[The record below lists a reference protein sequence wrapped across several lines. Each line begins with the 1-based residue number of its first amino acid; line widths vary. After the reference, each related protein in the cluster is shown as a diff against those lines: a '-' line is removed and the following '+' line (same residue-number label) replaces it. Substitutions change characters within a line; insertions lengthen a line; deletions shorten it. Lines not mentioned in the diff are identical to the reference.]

1 MLACAHVRA
10 GDPTPAD
17 QLQAASAARGLRTGD
32 IMLFSA
38 SNFQSWLI
46 RLATCSPYSHVAM
59 VVRSPPLSDAARGA
73 HGPLYVWHSPATRI
87 RGVPDVLTGCEKRG
101 PQLNDLSLLMRN
113 AFCCVHLR
121 RLRCQTTKVST
132 PALLCWM
139 RTEVPKK
146 YERDYVQLWR
156 SAYDGPG
163 GRNRRDLS
171 SYFCSE
177 LVAQAYIEAGLLDGS
192 VQPSNEY
199 TPADFA
205 GDRLPLSGMCYLDDA
220 CAIC

>member
-1 MLACAHVRA
+1 LEPADPLNFVDKKPYSERLKEEQERTGLREAAIVGTGMVRA
-10 GDPTPAD
+10 RHPKRLEPGHAFVAD
-17 QLQAASAARGLRTGD
+17 K
-32 IMLFSA
+32 
-38 SNFQSWLI
+38 
-46 RLATCSPYSHVAM
+46 HVLNR
-59 VVRSPPLSDAARGA
+59 VV
-73 HGPLYVWHSPATRI
+73 VC
-87 RGVPDVLTGCEKRG
+87 VPDVLTGCEKRG

-121 RLRCQTTKVST
+121 RLRCQTTEVST